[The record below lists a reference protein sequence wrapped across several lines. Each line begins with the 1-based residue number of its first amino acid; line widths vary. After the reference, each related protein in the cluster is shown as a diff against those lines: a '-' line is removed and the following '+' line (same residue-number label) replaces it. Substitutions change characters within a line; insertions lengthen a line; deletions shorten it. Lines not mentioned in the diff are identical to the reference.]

1 MKARLTGT
9 VMGNCHNKSTGI
21 QTQQICNE
29 DSSSIQGFVED
40 GAINNMTKVISI
52 STQNT
57 VSKFRVDEIVQ

>member
-9 VMGNCHNKSTGI
+9 VMGNYHKSTGI

-29 DSSSIQGFVED
+29 DSFSIRGFVED

-57 VSKFRVDEIVQ
+57 VS